1 MFKRNKNSYYF
12 FYVYYVTQKTT
23 NQEHLKHEN
32 LQKMILSL
40 MEILL
45 YLIKKCITITLLLL
59 MPLLLCIYESVI
71 TLR

>member
-1 MFKRNKNSYYF
+1 MLKRNKNSYYF
-12 FYVYYVTQKTT
+12 FYVYHVTQKTT
-23 NQEHLKHEN
+23 NQEYLKHEN

-71 TLR
+71 TPR

>member
-1 MFKRNKNSYYF
+1 MFKRNKNLCYF

-40 MEILL
+40 IEILL
-45 YLIKKCITITLLLL
+45 YLIKKV
-59 MPLLLCIYESVI
+59 YNYY
-71 TLR
+71 